1 MKEIILLRG
10 IPGCGKTTIANKFSG
25 ILVEANH
32 FFYDEKGNYNF
43 DVKLISE
50 AHKFCQNKVA
60 SLMNLNSRLIIVS
73 NTFIEEWELEPYF
86 ILANK
91 YGYTISSLIVEN
103 RHNSDSIHSVSLER
117 RMEMKD
123 KLMLNIKLI

>member
-73 NTFIEEWELEPYF
+73 NTFIEEWELETY
-86 ILANK
+86 
-91 YGYTISSLIVEN
+91 SL
-103 RHNSDSIHSVSLER
+103 
-117 RMEMKD
+117 
-123 KLMLNIKLI
+123 